1 MLEGRHI
8 SARDAFGGEKSTE
21 GGNGDG
27 LAAFWAE
34 RGALQL

>member
-1 MLEGRHI
+1 MLERRHVC
-8 SARDAFGGEKSTE
+8 ARDTFGGKKITE

>member
-1 MLEGRHI
+1 VLSAEGRL
-8 SARDAFGGEKSTE
+8 AE

-34 RGALQL
+34 RRALQL